1 MYYIAA
7 YDTEIKNT
15 VDVYKEEFKAEL
27 FDEANDNVKL
37 VELVTNTAAYLKKS
51 DKVNTKTSIQLV
63 VVNENR
69 KILYRAPED
78 IALINMSSTSEHD
91 VAETIKLFALRAKTD
106 STLFKSSLDSDTVEE
121 KPSEVPTETIEKPVE
136 DTTKDETTTE
146 SKDSEVS
153 TDTKDDEVKTE
164 EEEVVKENTSSSTIF
179 KLAIAVVVIAFV
191 AFIIF

>member
-37 VELVTNTAAYLKKS
+37 VELVTNTAAYFKKS
-51 DKVNTKTSIQLV
+51 DKVNTRTSIQLV

-91 VAETIKLFALRAKTD
+91 VAETIKLFALKAKAE
-106 STLFKSSLDSDTVEE
+106 STLFKSSVDNDIVDE
-121 KPSEVPTETIEKPVE
+121 KPSEVPTETTEKPVE
-136 DTTKDETTTE
+136 DITKDESTTE

-153 TDTKDDEVKTE
+153 TDTKDDEVET
-164 EEEVVKENTSSSTIF
+164 EEVVKENTASSTIF
-179 KLAIAVVVIAFV
+179 KLAIAVIVIGFV
-191 AFIIF
+191 AFILF

>member
-7 YDTEIKNT
+7 YDTKIKNT

-37 VELVTNTAAYLKKS
+37 VELVTNTAAYFKKS
-51 DKVNTKTSIQLV
+51 DKVNTRTSIQLV

-91 VAETIKLFALRAKTD
+91 VAETIKLFALKAKTD
-106 STLFKSSLDSDTVEE
+106 STLFKSSVDNDVVDE
-121 KPSEVPTETIEKPVE
+121 KPSEVPTETTEKPVE
-136 DTTKDETTTE
+136 DTTKDESTTE

-153 TDTKDDEVKTE
+153 TDTKDDEVET
-164 EEEVVKENTSSSTIF
+164 EEVVKENTASSTIF
-179 KLAIAVVVIAFV
+179 KLAIAVVVIGFV
-191 AFIIF
+191 AFILF

>member
-27 FDEANDNVKL
+27 FDEANNNVKL

-51 DKVNTKTSIQLV
+51 DKVNTRTSIQLV

-78 IALINMSSTSEHD
+78 IALINMSSTSEED
-91 VAETIKLFALRAKTD
+91 VAETIKLFALKAKAE
-106 STLFKSSLDSDTVEE
+106 STLFKSSIDSDAVDE
-121 KPSEVPTETIEKPVE
+121 KPSEVPTETTEKPVE
-136 DTTKDETTTE
+136 DKTKDESTTE

-153 TDTKDDEVKTE
+153 TDTKDDEVET
-164 EEEVVKENTSSSTIF
+164 EEVVKENTASSTIF

>member
-27 FDEANDNVKL
+27 FDEANNNVKL

-51 DKVNTKTSIQLV
+51 DKVNTRTSIQLV

-78 IALINMSSTSEHD
+78 IALINMSSTSEDD
-91 VAETIKLFALRAKTD
+91 VAETIKLFALKAKAE
-106 STLFKSSLDSDTVEE
+106 STLFKSSADSDAVDE
-121 KPSEVPTETIEKPVE
+121 KPSEVPTETTEKPVE
-136 DTTKDETTTE
+136 DTTKDESTTE

-153 TDTKDDEVKTE
+153 TDTKDDEVET
-164 EEEVVKENTSSSTIF
+164 EEVVKENTASSTIF

>member
-78 IALINMSSTSEHD
+78 IPLINMSSTSEHD
-91 VAETIKLFALRAKTD
+91 VAETIKLFALKAKTD
-106 STLFKSSLDSDTVEE
+106 STLFKSSVDNDVVDE
-121 KPSEVPTETIEKPVE
+121 KPSEVPTETTEKPIE

-153 TDTKDDEVKTE
+153 TDTKDDEVET
-164 EEEVVKENTSSSTIF
+164 EEVVKENTASSTIF
-179 KLAIAVVVIAFV
+179 KLAIAILVIGFV
-191 AFIIF
+191 AFILF

>member
-51 DKVNTKTSIQLV
+51 DKVNTRTSIQLV

-91 VAETIKLFALRAKTD
+91 IAETIKLLALKAKAE
-106 STLFKSSLDSDTVEE
+106 STLFKSSVDSDAVDE
-121 KPSEVPTETIEKPVE
+121 KPSEVPTETTEKPVVE

-146 SKDSEVS
+146 TKDSEVS
-153 TDTKDDEVKTE
+153 TDTKDDEVET
-164 EEEVVKENTSSSTIF
+164 EEVVKENTANSTIF
-179 KLAIAVVVIAFV
+179 KLAIAVVVIGFV
-191 AFIIF
+191 AFILF

>member
-27 FDEANDNVKL
+27 FDEANNNVKL

-91 VAETIKLFALRAKTD
+91 VAETIKLFALKAKTD
-106 STLFKSSLDSDTVEE
+106 STLFKSSVDSDAVDE
-121 KPSEVPTETIEKPVE
+121 KPSEVPTETTEKPVE
-136 DTTKDETTTE
+136 DTTKDESTTE

-153 TDTKDDEVKTE
+153 TDTKDDEVET
-164 EEEVVKENTSSSTIF
+164 EEVVKENTASSTIF
-179 KLAIAVVVIAFV
+179 KLAIAVIVIAFV

>member
-51 DKVNTKTSIQLV
+51 DKVNTRTSIQLV

-91 VAETIKLFALRAKTD
+91 IAETIKLFALKAKAE
-106 STLFKSSLDSDTVEE
+106 STLFKNSVDSNVVDE
-121 KPSEVPTETIEKPVE
+121 KPSEVPTETTEKPVE
-136 DTTKDETTTE
+136 DTTKDESTTE

-153 TDTKDDEVKTE
+153 TDTKDDEVET
-164 EEEVVKENTSSSTIF
+164 EEVVKENTASSTIF
-179 KLAIAVVVIAFV
+179 KLAIAVIVIGFV
-191 AFIIF
+191 AFILF

>member
-37 VELVTNTAAYLKKS
+37 VELVTNTAAYFKKS
-51 DKVNTKTSIQLV
+51 DKVNTRTSIQLV

-78 IALINMSSTSEHD
+78 IALINMSSTSKDD
-91 VAETIKLFALRAKTD
+91 VAETIKLFALKAKAE
-106 STLFKSSLDSDTVEE
+106 STLFKSSIDSDAVDE
-121 KPSEVPTETIEKPVE
+121 KPSEVPTETTEKPVE
-136 DTTKDETTTE
+136 DTTKDESTTE

-153 TDTKDDEVKTE
+153 TDTKDDEVET
-164 EEEVVKENTSSSTIF
+164 EEVVKENTTSSTIF
-179 KLAIAVVVIAFV
+179 KLAIAVVVIGFV
-191 AFIIF
+191 AFILF